1 MYCDFFGL
9 KTAPFRVTPD
19 TSLFYAG
26 GEREALLNAIV
37 YAISHGDGMVKVVG
51 EVGSGKT
58 MLTRMLEKSLP
69 ESITII
75 YLPNPSLA
83 AKDLVF
89 AIGHELGLEL
99 DQNQTKTHALV
110 AIQKK
115 LLEIHARNQRVVVF
129 IDEAQCMPLDTLEEL
144 RLLTNLETETDK
156 LLQLVLFG
164 QPELDDHLSHPS
176 VRQIKERIIHN
187 LYLKPFSQAEVAEY
201 LAFRLHKA
209 GYNGSPLFSSSALK
223 ALAKYSDG
231 LPRRLSILADKSMLA
246 AYAAQLRTVS
256 VKQVRTAYGD
266 NDPNASSNRK
276 VWPMS
281 LGWATLGLI
290 TILAAVTIVLLVM
303 HQKSLGPFKTN
314 SALLQQT
321 PAITTKA
328 LILNNKE
335 STFRETSPVE
345 QTTTEGP
352 SEKSLS
358 IKNPTDIHIVTAT
371 SEQALALQP
380 TPDPVE
386 NIMNDTP
393 LLNQALSKTK
403 TWMSN
408 PGNEIYTI
416 QVMSTHINDKKKL
429 ESFLKRYSGQ
439 PLAASLFIHQAI
451 KDDQTFY
458 AVTYGGFN
466 RYAAAK
472 EQLETLPKA
481 LKRFDPYIK
490 TIASLKGSIQ

>member
-246 AYAAQLRTVS
+246 AFAAQLRTVS

-276 VWPMS
+276 VWPMP

-314 SALLQQT
+314 PALVQQT
-321 PAITTKA
+321 PAVTTKA
-328 LILNNKE
+328 LILNNTE
-335 STFRETSPVE
+335 PTIRETSAVE

-358 IKNPTDIHIVTAT
+358 IKKPTDIHIVTAT
-371 SEQALALQP
+371 SEQALLQQP
-380 TPDPVE
+380 TADSVE

-403 TWMSN
+403 TWLSN

-472 EQLETLPKA
+472 EQLETLPNA

-490 TIASLKGSIQ
+490 TITSLKGSIQ